1 MFQALLRRRE
11 ARLFFI
17 ISILFFICI
26 HSIDAFLA
34 PMMINQG
41 IEPQIM
47 GIIMGA
53 SGLATLLIRFPLGII
68 SDVVKSRR
76 IFIQI
81 GLLLPIIAWPIAWLE
96 LTPLRCIWRKRQ
108 TVSRRRPGCCT
119 TSCSCVTSVA
129 TKRLPPSRCWRWQG
143 PSACFSVTVLARC

>member
-81 GLLLPIIAWPIAWLE
+81 GLLLPIIEIGRAH
-96 LTPLRCIWRKRQ
+96 
-108 TVSRRRPGCCT
+108 V
-119 TSCSCVTSVA
+119 
-129 TKRLPPSRCWRWQG
+129 
-143 PSACFSVTVLARC
+143 

>member
-81 GLLLPIIAWPIAWLE
+81 GLLLPIIAWPIALLE
-96 LTPLRCIWRKRQ
+96 PNAITLYLAKAADGVTAATW
-108 TVSRRRPGCCT
+108 CCT

-129 TKRLPPSRCWRWQG
+129 TKPLPPSRCWRWQG
-143 PSACFSVTVLARC
+143 PLACFSATVLARC

>member
-11 ARLFFI
+11 ARSFI
-17 ISILFFICI
+17 ISILFFLSASIALM
-26 HSIDAFLA
+26 HSRPHDD
-34 PMMINQG
+34 QRG

-81 GLLLPIIAWPIAWLE
+81 GLLLPIIARRLPRLNPM
-96 LTPLRCIWRKRQ
+96 PLRCIWRKRQ
-108 TVSRRRPGCCT
+108 TASRRRHGCCT

-129 TKRLPPSRCWRWQG
+129 TKPLPPSRCWRLQG
-143 PSACFSVTVLARC
+143 PSACFSATVLARC